1 MSNIK
6 LLIGAA
12 TIVLASAFTIIQTV
26 DWKVKEDYKVHF
38 NPGKTFFLP
47 ENGPSSFF
55 RGLKATIFFDE
66 KNLEKS
72 IIKAS
77 IDAATIDIGGYEKI
91 TAHAKEPNVLD
102 VDKFPVITFES
113 TTITKSNTGYDAI
126 GNLTMK
132 GITKEIKF
140 PFTFEKETFVGGF
153 TIATE
158 DFNITRGNAWK
169 DVYILLTIP
178 VTK

>member
-1 MSNIK
+1 MNNMK
-6 LLIGAA
+6 LLVGA
-12 TIVLASAFTIIQTV
+12 TSILLASAFTVIETV
-26 DWKVKEDYKVHF
+26 DWKVKDDYKVQF
-38 NPGKTFFLP
+38 CNGKIPNPANEYGNFK
-47 ENGPSSFF
+47 
-55 RGLKATIFFDE
+55 GLKATILFDE
-66 KNLEKS
+66 SNPENSK
-72 IIKAS
+72 IKAS
-77 IDAATIDIGGYEKI
+77 IVASTVDIGGYEKI

-102 VDKFPVITFES
+102 VDKFPVITFVS
-113 TTITKSNTGYDAI
+113 TVITKSGTGFNAI

-140 PFTFEKETFVGGF
+140 PFTFEKETFIGGF